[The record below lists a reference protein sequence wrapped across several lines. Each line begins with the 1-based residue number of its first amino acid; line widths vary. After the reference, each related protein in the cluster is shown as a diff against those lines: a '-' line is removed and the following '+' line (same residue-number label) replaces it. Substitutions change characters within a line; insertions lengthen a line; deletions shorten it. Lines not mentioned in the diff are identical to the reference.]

1 MTTIDTWVKGSRPR
15 TLSAAFAP
23 VLLATALAGSS
34 IKIVEATLAL
44 VVGLCLQIGV
54 NYANDYSD
62 GVRGTDADRVGPTR
76 LVASGLATPSAV
88 KKAALLAF
96 LIAAMAGLGLAA
108 LTSWWLIAVGAA
120 AIGAAWYYTG
130 GVSPYGYK
138 GLGEISVFIFFGIVA
153 TMGSYFVQTNEIT
166 WQAFLVAIPMGSLS
180 CSLLALN
187 NIRDRA
193 KDELVGKKTL
203 AVHLGDKG
211 SRRLFVGLLVIAHLA
226 TIFTTPWALLTL
238 ALAPL
243 TLSLIRPVLS
253 GASGKDLIPLL
264 SKTGKFQLQFTALLA
279 IILWLS

>member
-1 MTTIDTWVKGSRPR
+1 MTTIDTWIKGTRPR

-44 VVGLCLQIGV
+44 IVGLCLQIGV

-62 GVRGTDADRVGPTR
+62 GVRGTDLDRVGPTR

-88 KKAALLAF
+88 KKAAFLAF
-96 LIAAMAGLGLAA
+96 LIAAMTGLVLAA
-108 LTSWWLIAVGAA
+108 LTSWWLVAVGAA

-138 GLGEISVFIFFGIVA
+138 GLGEISVFIFFGFVA

-193 KDELVGKKTL
+193 KDELAGKRTL
-203 AVHLGDKG
+203 AVNLGDKG

-226 TIFTTPWALLTL
+226 TIFITPWALLTL

-243 TLSLIRPVLS
+243 TISLIRPVLS

-264 SKTGKFQLQFTALLA
+264 GKTGKFQLQFTALLA

>member
-44 VVGLCLQIGV
+44 VVALCLQIGV

-62 GVRGTDADRVGPTR
+62 GIRGTDADRVGPTR

-96 LIAAMAGLGLAA
+96 LIAAMAGLLLAA
-108 LTSWWLIAVGAA
+108 LTSWWLVAIGAT

-130 GVSPYGYK
+130 GLSPYGYK
-138 GLGEISVFIFFGIVA
+138 GLGEISVFIFFGLVA

-203 AVHLGDKG
+203 AVQLGDKG
-211 SRRLFVGLLVIAHLA
+211 SRRLFVGLLVIAHLV
-226 TIFTTPWALLTL
+226 TIFITPWALLTL

-243 TLSLIRPVLS
+243 TLSLIRPVLR

-264 SKTGKFQLQFTALLA
+264 GKTGKFQLQFTALLA

>member
-1 MTTIDTWVKGSRPR
+1 MTTIDTWIKGTRPR

-44 VVGLCLQIGV
+44 IVGLCLQIGV

-62 GVRGTDADRVGPTR
+62 GIRGTDADRVGPTR

-88 KKAALLAF
+88 KKAAFLAF
-96 LIAAMAGLGLAA
+96 LIAAMVGLVLAA

-138 GLGEISVFIFFGIVA
+138 GLGEISVFIFFGLVA

-243 TLSLIRPVLS
+243 TLSLIRPVLR

-264 SKTGKFQLQFTALLA
+264 GKTGKFQLQFTALLA

>member
-1 MTTIDTWVKGSRPR
+1 MTTIDTWIKGTRPR

-44 VVGLCLQIGV
+44 IVGLCLQIGV

-62 GVRGTDADRVGPTR
+62 GIRGTDADRVGPTR

-88 KKAALLAF
+88 KKAAFLAF
-96 LIAAMAGLGLAA
+96 LIAAMAGLVLSA
-108 LTSWWLIAVGAA
+108 LTSWWLVAVGAA

-138 GLGEISVFIFFGIVA
+138 GLGEISVFIFFGLVA

-243 TLSLIRPVLS
+243 TLSLIRPVLR

-264 SKTGKFQLQFTALLA
+264 GKTGKFQLQFTALLA